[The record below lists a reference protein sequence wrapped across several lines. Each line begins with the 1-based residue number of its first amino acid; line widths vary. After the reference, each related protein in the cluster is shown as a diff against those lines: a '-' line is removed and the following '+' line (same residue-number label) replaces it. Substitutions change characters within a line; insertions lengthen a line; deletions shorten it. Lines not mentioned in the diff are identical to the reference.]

1 MVRHGA
7 AALFGNP
14 VSANGKS
21 MSRPTLLMLVLSLL
35 AGSSNRCSAQHDP
48 QRDATRF
55 VAAGQFDKVD
65 KELAPADA
73 EEPETHFVRI
83 MSSLRQGN
91 IDDAVGHAKSALDK
105 GLTFDRLI
113 AGPRDVL
120 APLYGTEDF
129 KSWQEKYKPGA
140 LIHGPM
146 VGSVTDSQASF
157 WIRTAKE
164 STFAVRVYPLDGD
177 FPVSI
182 SSPAT
187 TKAENDFTGI
197 GIAKG
202 LEPGT
207 RYRYAIEID
216 GKLYKMNEPTF
227 RTSPKQHTA
236 AEFSVGFGG
245 GAGYVPEWEYMWD
258 TIGKADPHAFLM
270 LGDNVYI
277 DDPEH
282 DLTMKYC
289 YYRRQSRPEWR
300 RFISSRSIYSIY
312 DDHDF
317 ATNDCVPGP
326 EIDTPAWKRPVWNVF
341 RQNWVNPAYGGGEE
355 QPGCWY
361 DFYIGDVHFIM
372 LDGRFYRTRNP
383 EPSML
388 GPVQK
393 QWLKET
399 LKNSRGTFKV
409 LASPV
414 PFTENIKPGSKDPW
428 DGFANEREEIFSYI
442 ETQKINGV
450 FLVAADRHRTDLRI
464 TSRKNGYD
472 LYEFESSKL
481 TNRHTHPVVK
491 TPGLVWGHSKTCSYA
506 LMKFNTQAADP
517 TVRFEAINIDGEV
530 LHTHDLKL
538 STITRS
544 E

>member
-1 MVRHGA
+1 MPRFLSHI
-7 AALFGNP
+7 AL
-14 VSANGKS
+14 
-21 MSRPTLLMLVLSLL
+21 LCLL
-35 AGSSNRCSAQHDP
+35 AIFENQCAAQHDP
-48 QRDATRF
+48 QRNATRL
-55 VAAGQFDKVD
+55 VAAGQFDKVG
-65 KELAPADA
+65 KELAKAD
-73 EEPETHFVRI
+73 EDEPETHFVR
-83 MSSLRQGN
+83 MLSSLRQGQVK
-91 IDDAVGHAKSALDK
+91 AAAGHAKTALDK
-105 GLTFDRLI
+105 GLLFERLI
-113 AGPRDVL
+113 AGPQNVL
-120 APLYGTEDF
+120 SPLYESDEF
-129 KSWQEKYKPGA
+129 VNWKQQYKPGA

-146 VGSVTDSQASF
+146 VGSVTDSGASF

-164 STFAVRVYPLDGD
+164 SKFVVRVYPVDATI
-177 FPVSI
+177 PIAI
-182 SSPAT
+182 SRLAT
-187 TKAENDFTGI
+187 TTIASDLTGV
-197 GIAKG
+197 AVVEG
-202 LEPGT
+202 LNPGT

-216 GKLYKMNEPTF
+216 SKLHVMDKPSF
-227 RTSPKQHTA
+227 RTSPKQHTG

-277 DDPEH
+277 DDPKH

-300 RFISSRSIYSIY
+300 KFVSSRSIYSIY

-317 ATNDCVPGP
+317 GTNDCVPGP
-326 EIDTPAWKRPVWNVF
+326 DIDKPVWKRPVWNVF
-341 RQNWVNPAYGGGEE
+341 RQNWVNPAYGGGEK

-372 LDGRFYRTRNP
+372 LDGRYYRTRKP

-399 LKNSRGTFKV
+399 LKNSQGTFKV

-414 PFTENIKPGSKDPW
+414 PFSEKIKPGSKDPW
-428 DGFANEREEIFSYI
+428 DGFANEREELFSYI
-442 ETQKINGV
+442 ENQKINGV
-450 FLVAADRHRTDLRI
+450 FLIAADRHRTDLRI
-464 TSRKNGYD
+464 TNRANGYD

-481 TNRHTHPVVK
+481 TNRHTHSVVK

-506 LMKFNTQAADP
+506 LMKFNTKTEDP
-517 TVRFEAINIDGEV
+517 TVRFEAVTIDGEI

-538 STITRS
+538 STVTRS